1 MMLHD
6 IMREK
11 IFKVYFTKDSY
22 SLNEEYDRL
31 SDYEKE
37 IISTILPDYYFEFN
51 NINGGYTLYL
61 IISPNDLDKYL
72 KILENNL
79 INYSV
84 VDISDDILNG
94 LDLQNKLKK
103 YINII
108 NNIRWSKFQ
117 KVIDSWIFSNLDID
131 LILDRINKVGSVK
144 NLSKIE
150 KKFLENYKV

>member
-1 MMLHD
+1 MI

-11 IFKVYFTKDSY
+11 FFKVYFTKDSY

-61 IISPNDLDKYL
+61 IIPPNDLDKYL

-84 VDISDDILNG
+84 VDISEDILNG
-94 LDLQNKLKK
+94 LDLENKLKS

-108 NNIRWSKFQ
+108 NSTKWIKFKSKITQ
-117 KVIDSWIFSNLDID
+117 WCLENLDID
-131 LILDRINKVGSVK
+131 IILDRINIVGSVDK
-144 NLSKIE
+144 LSQIE
-150 KKFLENYKV
+150 KKFLENYK

>member
-1 MMLHD
+1 MLHD

>member
-1 MMLHD
+1 MI

-11 IFKVYFTKDSY
+11 FFKVYFTKDSY

-61 IISPNDLDKYL
+61 IIPPNDLDKYL

-84 VDISDDILNG
+84 VDISEDILNG
-94 LDLQNKLKK
+94 LDLHNKLKK

-108 NNIRWSKFQ
+108 NNIRWGKFQ
-117 KVIDSWIFSNLDID
+117 KIIDSWIFSNLDID
-131 LILDRINKVGSVK
+131 LILDRINKVGSVN

-150 KKFLENYKV
+150 KKFLDNYKV

>member
-1 MMLHD
+1 MLHD
-6 IMREK
+6 IREK